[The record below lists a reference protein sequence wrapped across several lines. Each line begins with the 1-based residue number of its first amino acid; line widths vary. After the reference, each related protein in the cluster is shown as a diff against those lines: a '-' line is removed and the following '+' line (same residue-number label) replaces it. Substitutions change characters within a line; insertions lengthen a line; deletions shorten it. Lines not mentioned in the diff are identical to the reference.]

1 MNIEDVAGDNL
12 RLKTWLYLIL
22 HIFCV
27 LTVFIIQRFRILSNI
42 LLIVFYI

>member
-1 MNIEDVAGDNL
+1 MNIEDVAGDSL

-22 HIFCV
+22 R
-27 LTVFIIQRFRILSNI
+27 IIQRFRVLSNS